1 VTHTIVQAKL
11 ISASANL
18 LSFESYTEQ
27 SIFDAIE
34 KKAKAPHTILR
45 EFFLRMLNF
54 KDYR

>member
-45 EFFLRMLNF
+45 EFFWRMLNF